1 MKKLLSLAALLVLGA
16 CGTVRQ
22 EDMDSWKGA
31 PVAALETQP
40 VLATMRLVR
49 TRASDGT
56 EIWNFVNGRNYGS
69 CSGGGTIFAGYVDMA
84 TYSSFSSCM
93 SGFLACNNIFYVKN
107 GRVQSYNPV
116 GSGGARCYTD
126 ERIQPGFRGATNI
139 F

>member
-1 MKKLLSLAALLVLGA
+1 MKRIFALATILMIAG
-16 CGTVRQ
+16 CMTVRK
-22 EDMDSWKGA
+22 EDMDAWVGA
-31 PVAALETQP
+31 PVSALETQP

-56 EIWNFVNGRNYGS
+56 EIWNYVNGRNYGS
-69 CSGGGTIFAGYVDMA
+69 CSGNGTIFGGYVDMA

-93 SGFLACNNIFYVKN
+93 SGFIACNNIFYVKN

-126 ERIQPGFRGATNI
+126 ERIRPGYRGATNI